1 MRDER
6 VDGPRAVRDRVLLGE
21 GHLRE
26 RLRRAFGHEDRV
38 EAEPARAPLPVRDRP
53 ARLPVED
60 LMVSASPKEEDRLER
75 RAAVAHAVQKRE
87 DPGTPEALVDV
98 RGVDA
103 REPAEGIE
111 EQPGIIDEVVAAD
124 LVVEDGRGEPHDFLE
139 SIRLDL
145 RVAAVFP
152 DNPDAGVQELRRDLA
167 ELPFVRR
174 DERDHVYR
182 PRASISRT
190 FRTTA
195 LAAFPMTSRYPRT
208 TSR

>member
-6 VDGPRAVRDRVLLGE
+6 VDGPCAVRDRVLLGE
-21 GHLRE
+21 RHLRE
-26 RLRRAFGHEDRV
+26 RLRCAFWHEDRV
-38 EAEPARAPLPVRDRP
+38 EAETARAPLPVRDRP
-53 ARLPVED
+53 ARLAVED
-60 LMVSASPKEEDRLER
+60 LMVSASPQEEDRLER
-75 RAAVAHAVQKRE
+75 RAAVAHAVQERE

-98 RGVDA
+98 RRVDTG
-103 REPAEGIE
+103 EPAGIV
-111 EQPGIIDEVVAAD
+111 DEVIPAD
-124 LVVEDGRGEPHDFLE
+124 LVVEDRRGEPHDLLE

-145 RVAAVFP
+145 RVGSVLP
-152 DNPDAGVQELRRDLA
+152 HDPDARVQELRRDLA
-167 ELPFVRR
+167 ELPLVRR

-195 LAAFPMTSRYPRT
+195 SAAFPMISRYQRT